1 MERKPRKPFYSQ
13 ESDSSEQDSS
23 YNSEFTPKTYQK
35 PFYSTDQGNDEQS
48 PQDTNEGSSTYYKK
62 SYNQQ
67 GSYNRSSYDN
77 QQGGGGYYKKPYNQ
91 GGGYNNNN
99 QGGYNQQN
107 NSSYYKK
114 PYNQNNYGD
123 QESYGNQG
131 GSGYN
136 NQGGGG
142 YNQQGG
148 GGYNKGG
155 YNNNRGGG
163 YGNQGGGGYNQQG
176 GGGYNKGGYNNNNRG
191 GGYGNQG
198 GGGYNQQ
205 GGGGYNKGGY
215 NNNNRGGGYGN
226 QGGYG
231 GGGNQGYNKGG
242 YNNNNRGGGYGNQG
256 GYGGGG
262 NQGYNKGGYNN
273 NRPRQQYNQ
282 FEQPFDQVQPV
293 YTTEPVLPNER
304 EEAEGM
310 RINKYIA
317 HAGVCARRKA
327 DDFIRSG
334 RVSINDE
341 VMDQV
346 GYRVKKSDVVSVD
359 GKEIKPAKKYVYILL
374 NKPRNVITTSEDEKG
389 RKTVLD
395 LVSDYTE
402 ERVYPVGRLDR
413 DTTGLVLL
421 TNDGELAQ
429 RLAHPSHNVKKI
441 YQVTLDRP
449 LEAEDIE
456 KIRATVELADGPAP
470 VDKVEYITDAPPN
483 VIGMEIHI
491 GKNRIVRRIFE
502 HLNYRVM
509 KLDRVKYAMLT
520 KKGLSRGKCRF
531 LTQKEITMLKY
542 LF

>member
-35 PFYSTDQGNDEQS
+35 PFYSTEQGNDEQS
-48 PQDTNEGSSTYYKK
+48 PQDNNEGSSTYYKK
-62 SYNQQ
+62 TYNQQ
-67 GSYNRSSYDN
+67 GGYNRTNYDN
-77 QQGGGGYYKKPYNQ
+77 NQGGGGYYKKPYNQ
-91 GGGYNNNN
+91 GGGYNNN
-99 QGGYNQQN
+99 QGGSGYNQQN

-114 PYNQNNYGD
+114 PYDQNNYGD
-123 QESYGNQG
+123 QGQG
-131 GSGYN
+131 GGGYN
-136 NQGGGG
+136 QQGGGGYNQGG

-176 GGGYNKGGYNNNNRG
+176 GGYNKGGYNNNRG

-198 GGGYNQQ
+198 GGGYNQ
-205 GGGGYNKGGY
+205 G
-215 NNNNRGGGYGN
+215 
-226 QGGYG
+226 
-231 GGGNQGYNKGG
+231 
-242 YNNNNRGGGYGNQG
+242 
-256 GYGGGG
+256 
-262 NQGYNKGGYNN
+262 GYNKGGYNN

-282 FEQPFDQVQPV
+282 FEQPFDEVQPV

-346 GYRVKKSDVVSVD
+346 GYRVKKTDVVSVD

-395 LVSDYTE
+395 LVSDYTD

-441 YQVTLDRP
+441 YQVTLERP
-449 LEAEDIE
+449 LETEDIE

-470 VDKVEYITDAPPN
+470 VDKIEYITDAPPN

-520 KKGLSRGKCRF
+520 KKGLPRGKCRF